1 MQDSWKLWRCAPF
14 ARAQRHADEP
24 RDGARSAAG
33 RRRLRPLCG
42 SSEGR
47 DDPPADRRSTTGSPA
62 RARSHVLCVIG
73 LLAGLQGLATP
84 LAGQARVGH
93 IERIAELRE
102 NARPVTLKTASD
114 RFSIRRSPSTDW
126 IPIGP
131 ETVLYENDRLR
142 VASFVDVRLEVER
155 PAQRGRIV
163 FTHEVRDDEG
173 ARVFDVL
180 AGAGPASYSII
191 PDSTGTGDLGLAIES
206 GALVIDWRGGR
217 LTILAAGHPAVIVS
231 TRVSFAMDAGGD
243 SGYLFVEEGTVAF
256 PASNNFLVQPGQVA
270 RLQRGVP
277 PALVGQQATALERAT
292 DATRYN
298 ARGIWSQLTPFWKK
312 PTFYLPAIGVV
323 AATAAYIITND
334 NGDDQRGGRITIRI
348 PF

>member
-1 MQDSWKLWRCAPF
+1 MIRATLVVF
-14 ARAQRHADEP
+14 ASLA
-24 RDGARSAAG
+24 
-33 RRRLRPLCG
+33 
-42 SSEGR
+42 
-47 DDPPADRRSTTGSPA
+47 
-62 RARSHVLCVIG
+62 IG
-73 LLAGLQGLATP
+73 LHNDMSP
-84 LAGQARVGH
+84 LSAQARVGH

-102 NARPVTLKTASD
+102 NARPVTLKVASD
-114 RFSIRRSPSTDW
+114 RFSIRRSPSTEW

-142 VASFVDVRLEVER
+142 VSSYVDVRLEVER

-180 AGAGPASYSII
+180 AGPGPASYSLVR
-191 PDSTGTGDLGLAIES
+191 DSAGTGDLGLAIES

-231 TRVSFAMDAGGD
+231 TRVTFAMDAGGD
-243 SGYLFVEEGTVAF
+243 TGFLFVQEGTVAF
-256 PASNNFLVQPGQVA
+256 PASNNLLVQAGQVA
-270 RLQRGVP
+270 QLQRGVAP
-277 PALVGQQATALERAT
+277 VIIGQQPAVVERYT
-292 DATRYN
+292 DATQYN
-298 ARGIWSQLTPFWKK
+298 ARTIWSQMTPFWKK

-323 AATAAYIITND
+323 AGTTAFLVTRG
-334 NGDDQRGGRITIRI
+334 GDDDGRRGGRITLRI